1 MRTRGLP
8 SYDSPWKLYHI
19 PPTSRV
25 IGYND
30 IRPKRTDTLDILPN
44 TNNETLSGPPDIIG
58 DEAGAITAEI
68 AEEANSIAKDLEA
81 RSPDRYRN

>member
-1 MRTRGLP
+1 
-8 SYDSPWKLYHI
+8 
-19 PPTSRV
+19 
-25 IGYND
+25 
-30 IRPKRTDTLDILPN
+30 LDILPN